1 MSNENN
7 ALPTVKIR
15 DGAKDREINTKS
27 GKKTVYFQPVQV
39 ECEQFRVNIDMDID
53 GPADALPVGSVHRW
67 NVLADLVPGA
77 FSSIDLSRRMT
88 LVPVDAAPAKRAA

>member
-1 MSNENN
+1 MEKSTD
-7 ALPTVKIR
+7 LPRIKILKPH
-15 DGAKDREINTKS
+15 ADREINTKS
-27 GKKTVYFQPVQV
+27 GKKTVYYQPVQV

-53 GPADALPVGSVHRW
+53 GPADARPVGSEWEW

-88 LVPVDAAPAKRAA
+88 LQSLPAASKRAA

>member
-1 MSNENN
+1 MNIDNTQ
-7 ALPTVKIR
+7 LPTVKVR
-15 DGAKDREINTKS
+15 DTHKDREINTKT

-88 LVPVDAAPAKRAA
+88 LIPADTAAKKVA

>member
-1 MSNENN
+1 MNIDNIQ
-7 ALPTVKIR
+7 LPTVKVR
-15 DGAKDREINTKS
+15 DTVKEREINTKS

-53 GPADALPVGSVHRW
+53 GPADALPVGSLWRW

-88 LVPVDAAPAKRAA
+88 LVDPPTAKRAG

>member
-1 MSNENN
+1 MNIDNN
-7 ALPTVKIR
+7 SLPTVKIR
-15 DGAKDREINTKS
+15 EEVKDREINTKT

-39 ECEQFRVNIDMDID
+39 ECEQFRVNIDMDVD
-53 GPADALPVGSVHRW
+53 GPGDGRPVGSLWRW

-88 LVPVDAAPAKRAA
+88 LVPHENAAAKRAA